1 MAFKKKKMIFWFIEE
16 NIERNERFAIFK
28 IKNMEWN
35 WIFPEYYMLYLN
47 INLILLRRILKK
59 FKKIENCRIS
69 RRYEKNNLILS
80 YFVVRD
86 VSETFRCF
94 WKKFSEKKKKKD
106 LKISSDFSVSTKT
119 LFLSQEFH
127 LPYSIFA

>member
-94 WKKFSEKKKKKD
+94 WKKFSEKKKKKIWKY
-106 LKISSDFSVSTKT
+106 LAILAFQLR
-119 LFLSQEFH
+119 LFF
-127 LPYSIFA
+127 